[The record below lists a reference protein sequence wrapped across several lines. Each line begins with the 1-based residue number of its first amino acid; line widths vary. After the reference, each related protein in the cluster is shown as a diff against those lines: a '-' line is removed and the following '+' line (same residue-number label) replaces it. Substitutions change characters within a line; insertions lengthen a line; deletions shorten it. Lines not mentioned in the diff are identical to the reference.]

1 MDLCSLSQ
9 LLDDLKHTEA
19 YLKNKC
25 GLTYKEAAMLCSL
38 EQGNSEPAKLAK
50 SLNLSPSRTSRLIS
64 ALEVKN
70 LTVRE
75 SCVEDKRIIKLRLS
89 KKGIDLLEFLHQ
101 TELPFPEYIQK
112 ALLEID
118 SLKK

>member
-9 LLDDLKHTEA
+9 LLDDLKQTEA
-19 YLKNKC
+19 YLKKQC
-25 GLTYKEAAMLCSL
+25 SLTYKEAAMLCSI
-38 EQGNSEPAKLAK
+38 EKGNCEPAKLAK

-75 SCVEDKRIIKLRLS
+75 SCVEDKRIIKLKLS
-89 KKGIDLLEFLHQ
+89 KKGLDLLKSLHQ
-101 TELPFPEYIQK
+101 TELPFPEYIK
-112 ALLEID
+112 RTLVEIE
-118 SLKK
+118 SLNK

>member
-9 LLDDLKHTEA
+9 LLDDLKQTEA
-19 YLKNKC
+19 YLKAKC
-25 GLTYKEAAMLCSL
+25 GLTYKEAAMLCSI

-64 ALEVKN
+64 ALESKQ
-70 LTVRE
+70 LTIRKA
-75 SCVEDKRIIKLRLS
+75 CVDDKRIIKLKLS
-89 KKGIDLLEFLHQ
+89 KSGLEMLDTLHQ

-112 ALLEID
+112 TLLEID
-118 SLKK
+118 SQNK